1 MIARHRALPL
11 SMVRA
16 SVTKGAAA
24 SRQGDY
30 FLAVSFA
37 ARQDS
42 DSAAKE
48 WPPAE
53 RPIVNGCRSPRQSPI
68 LALRPVSLQSLG
80 FAVAQIKH
88 SSMSG

>member
-53 RPIVNGCRSPRQSPI
+53 RPIVNAADPRVNLRSWHLDQCHCNPSD
-68 LALRPVSLQSLG
+68 LRWLR
-80 FAVAQIKH
+80 
-88 SSMSG
+88 